1 MESVPNLMLGNPI
14 LQYQLLLNSILLPI
28 MSPQQPFS
36 GTVPD
41 GGTVPEVGANVDL
54 DDYLRMTALSN
65 QLAITQLNQLVAELT
80 ESESSTTTC
89 VKETEEEEDA
99 KEHEYQKQLLQ
110 LVSEGFKILSRE
122 VVDSR
127 NQVSGGFSASNT
139 KQESSVAALLQTL
152 AEGFNNTGSDV
163 VDLRRRLDELDAA
176 HRIEIQELKET
187 VKEEVAQLWKNHS
200 SLAEESSVA
209 ALLQTLAEG
218 FNNTGSDVVDLRRQL
233 DELDAAH
240 RIEIQGLQATL
251 KEVFD
256 QLLLNHSSLAKEALE
271 LAQVTAT
278 GLLKLQADFHN
289 VTEALEL
296 VVGNF
301 DKFTA
306 NFDNFTSDFDNFTD
320 NFINASSKSCMD
332 DVVVAHCPDSFVLEG
347 QECFW
352 FSEEV
357 EQLTWPQARKFCKNV
372 GAELAQPEDPITFI
386 LAIRNHI
393 GEEELWVGGEE
404 LEVEEVTEK
413 SSRSDTGVGLQLQ
426 LESTPWHWLS
436 GAEVSHGWL
445 KGRPSAPGGVEGC
458 LTASKL
464 GLNSAYC
471 GKELRYICQYPYSP

>member
-163 VDLRRRLDELDAA
+163 VDLRRR
-176 HRIEIQELKET
+176 
-187 VKEEVAQLWKNHS
+187 
-200 SLAEESSVA
+200 
-209 ALLQTLAEG
+209 
-218 FNNTGSDVVDLRRQL
+218 L